1 MRPVELLFV
10 HLPMFVGDSVAQD
23 FNNKLH
29 NTMIGRGRFTT
40 PIDRILQGKI
50 MLPAAKYRVI

>member
-29 NTMIGRGRFTT
+29 NTMIGRG
-40 PIDRILQGKI
+40 IDSQRQ
-50 MLPAAKYRVI
+50 